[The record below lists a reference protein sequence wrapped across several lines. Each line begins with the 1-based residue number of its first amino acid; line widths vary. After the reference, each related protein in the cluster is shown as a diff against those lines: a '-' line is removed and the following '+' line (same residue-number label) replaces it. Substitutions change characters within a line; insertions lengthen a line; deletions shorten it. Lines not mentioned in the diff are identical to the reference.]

1 MRYNF
6 AESVGEE
13 ITLSGNISK
22 IPWQHLIQF
31 ISDRD
36 NINYF
41 DLENG
46 EQIVIYSREPIVI
59 YSREPITCRGKM
71 KINGEVIL
79 TKGSSKRP
87 QKIDETYQE
96 YQLLVDSW
104 ECIE

>member
-46 EQIVIYSREPIVI
+46 EQIVIYSREPI
-59 YSREPITCRGKM
+59 TCRGRM

>member
-6 AESVGEE
+6 TESVGEK
-13 ITLSGNISK
+13 ITLTGKISK
-22 IPWQHLIQF
+22 IPWQHLIKF
-31 ISDRD
+31 INDGD
-36 NINYF
+36 HINYF
-41 DLENG
+41 DLDNG
-46 EQIVIYSREPIVI
+46 EQIVI

-87 QKIDETYQE
+87 QKIKDDTYQE

-104 ECIE
+104 ECLSN

>member
-6 AESVGEE
+6 TESVGEK
-13 ITLSGNISK
+13 ITLTGKISK

-31 ISDRD
+31 FSDREH
-36 NINYF
+36 INYF

-46 EQIVIYSREPIVI
+46 EQIVIYSREPITYI
-59 YSREPITCRGKM
+59 GKM

-87 QKIDETYQE
+87 QKIKDETYQE

-104 ECIE
+104 ECLSN

>member
-6 AESVGEE
+6 TESVGEE
-13 ITLSGNISK
+13 ITLTGNISK

-31 ISDRD
+31 VSDRVH
-36 NINYF
+36 INYF

-46 EQIVIYSREPIVI
+46 EQIVIYSRK
-59 YSREPITCRGKM
+59 PITCRGKM

-87 QKIDETYQE
+87 QKIDVETYQE

-104 ECIE
+104 ECIK